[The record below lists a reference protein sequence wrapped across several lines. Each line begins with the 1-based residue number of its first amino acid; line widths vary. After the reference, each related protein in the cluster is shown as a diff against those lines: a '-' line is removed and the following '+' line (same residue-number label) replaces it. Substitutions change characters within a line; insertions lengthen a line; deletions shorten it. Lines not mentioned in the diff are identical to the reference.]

1 MEFLTKFHL
10 GIQII
15 DVDGNR
21 TKMIGSFNNQPFHF
35 PPIVLNFLTN
45 SLLHHFGVK
54 TLISVRNSPY
64 DYTALDHSMVDNNL
78 MSYAFLLGLAVGMG
92 IPFFT
97 GLSLHTIN
105 RKIWRRCNRKMGTLL
120 NFEMFLI

>member
-10 GIQII
+10 GVQII

-21 TKMIGSFNNQPFHF
+21 TKMIGSFNNQPFHI

-54 TLISVRNSPY
+54 TLISVRNSPF
-64 DYTALDHSMVDNNL
+64 DYTALDHSIVDNNL
-78 MSYAFLLGLAVGMG
+78 LSNAFILGLTVGIG
-92 IPFFT
+92 ISFFT
-97 GLSLHTIN
+97 GLSFNDQL
-105 RKIWRRCNRKMGTLL
+105 
-120 NFEMFLI
+120 